1 MPTNTNPSKNT
12 PNNEEPV
19 TRSADRS
26 QQLANRILAGITS
39 KRSDEEWEHYVER
52 TIELFR
58 QKSFSKTNPQIP
70 QKQQLTRKTAIWL
83 FTMRTDAID
92 QKNHRTTSI
101 LNLSLS
107 QRNKT
112 NQILIYE

>member
-12 PNNEEPV
+12 PSNEEPV

-58 QKSFSKTNPQIP
+58 QKSLFKNEPITTTTNLQNGNMAFYDEDRSHSSKKSSNN
-70 QKQQLTRKTAIWL
+70 
-83 FTMRTDAID
+83 F
-92 QKNHRTTSI
+92 HSE
-101 LNLSLS
+101 SLS
-107 QRNKT
+107 QRKKT

>member
-1 MPTNTNPSKNT
+1 MPTNTNPSENT
-12 PNNEEPV
+12 PNNEEPM

-58 QKSFSKTNPQIP
+58 QKGLFKNEPTTTTTN
-70 QKQQLTRKTAIWL
+70 L
-83 FTMRTDAID
+83 
-92 QKNHRTTSI
+92 
-101 LNLSLS
+101 
-107 QRNKT
+107 
-112 NQILIYE
+112 